1 MNNPSLVRADVASAS
16 NYYTTIEV
24 AKMLGMAVR
33 SVQLMVDRGDLQA
46 WKTPGGH
53 RRISRES
60 LERWLQGSRSGVR
73 AEAAGRQ
80 EGEPGAGRESS
91 RRLRMG
97 QRPPRLLLIEDSTH
111 FQNLVALLLKQKFPG
126 LEVHVA
132 SDGITGL
139 ASFGQLQPDLL
150 VVEIILPGIDG
161 ANLITGLRSHAL
173 FGQCKLIVLT
183 ALDEAQRAPY
193 AFALDQVPVVHKP
206 RLVNDLPP
214 LIESL
219 LGARVAAATQVGR
232 TDEA

>member
-1 MNNPSLVRADVASAS
+1 M
-16 NYYTTIEV
+16 
-24 AKMLGMAVR
+24 
-33 SVQLMVDRGDLQA
+33 
-46 WKTPGGH
+46 
-53 RRISRES
+53 
-60 LERWLQGSRSGVR
+60 
-73 AEAAGRQ
+73 
-80 EGEPGAGRESS
+80 
-91 RRLRMG
+91 
-97 QRPPRLLLIEDSTH
+97 LIEDSTH

-150 VVEIILPGIDG
+150 VVDIMLPGIDG

-173 FGQCKLIVLT
+173 FGHCKLIVLT

-219 LGARVAAATQVGR
+219 LGARVAAAAQLGR